1 MNINDNDAT
10 RLNLTDNDS
19 TQIISDS
26 DATRI
31 GTTDSDSTRISDN
44 IEKKDATPKQA
55 ATPAPAP
62 KAGAKKTEKKDMKN
76 MAAFAGAGVLLGSV
90 SAVFVDMHAAEP
102 TDSAA
107 VESSEPEIDPS
118 SGAVEMTATVEELP
132 AALTDSGVVNDDM
145 SFDEAFSTARAE
157 LGPGS
162 VFQWQGNV
170 YATYTKG
177 EWETM
182 SDDQKSDFYDD
193 LELSNPYKDSADAE
207 HVDQNTPIQ
216 EPVESPVDE
225 TEVTE
230 QPETEAEPE
239 VESDPVVEV
248 EPEPAIESEP
258 EVEVEPAV
266 EHQPEIEVVPEVELE
281 PVVEAEAVVETAVDP
296 LVVALDEEDIEVVH
310 IDNSDNVAS
319 GDMEVEI
326 LGVVQD
332 PTTGYNIG
340 TMTVDG
346 QDVYVIDVD
355 GDMVFDGM
363 AMDFNN
369 DGVIDNDE
377 IIDISDDGLTVA
389 DLGGLE
395 GQTDTFNSTPDTDM
409 LGSNSGPDYMSE
421 MMS

>member
-1 MNINDNDAT
+1 MTITDKEDTTICNNFDDATQIVDHSSTSLKEEEKNDNDDT
-10 RLNLTDNDS
+10 
-19 TQIISDS
+19 I
-26 DATRI
+26 
-31 GTTDSDSTRISDN
+31 TTSEDN
-44 IEKKDATPKQA
+44 ITKH
-55 ATPAPAP
+55 
-62 KAGAKKTEKKDMKN
+62 KTVKTVGGI
-76 MAAFAGAGVLLGSV
+76 ALGGVLLGTAASV
-90 SAVFVDMHAAEP
+90 FMDMKGAPTAELP
-102 TDSAA
+102 D
-107 VESSEPEIDPS
+107 D
-118 SGAVEMTATVEELP
+118 VEELEENDTVSEGIVLP
-132 AALTDSGVVNDDM
+132 EIIVEALELLPKSPVNERM
-145 SFDEAFSTARAE
+145 TFEEAFSAARDAM
-157 LGPGS
+157 GPGYA
-162 VFQWQGNV
+162 FEWHGNV
-170 YATYTKG
+170 YATYTQE
-177 EWETM
+177 EWAEL

-207 HVDQNTPIQ
+207 HVDQNAPIQ
-216 EPVESPVDE
+216 EPVESPVAE

-266 EHQPEIEVVPEVELE
+266 EQQSEIEVVPEVELE